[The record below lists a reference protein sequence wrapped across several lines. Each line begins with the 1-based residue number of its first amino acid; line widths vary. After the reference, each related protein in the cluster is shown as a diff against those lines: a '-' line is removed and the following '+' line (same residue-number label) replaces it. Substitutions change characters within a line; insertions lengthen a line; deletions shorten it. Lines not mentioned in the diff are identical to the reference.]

1 MIIRKAFKFKLKP
14 NQKLIGKF
22 FQFAGCNRFVFN
34 KTLALQKEK
43 LETEKKV
50 FSYNQVA
57 AFLTG
62 WKKEED
68 TFFLKEV
75 HSQPLQQTLKDLDR
89 ALKDAFKKK
98 KGFPKFKK
106 RGLHDSFRYPQGVKV
121 EGSNVFLPK
130 IGKIRF
136 VKSREIEGEIKNTT
150 VSFKS
155 GHWYVSFQTE
165 FERIEPVHPSNSR
178 VGIDLGI
185 KRFATL
191 SNGDFFNPLS
201 SFRTLEKKLAKEQ
214 RKLARKTKFSNNWK
228 KQKSKITS
236 LHSKI
241 ANSRKDYLHK
251 ISTLISKNH
260 AMVVLEDL
268 KVSNMSKSAKGTKE
282 TPGKNVKAKSG
293 LNKSILDQGWYEFKR
308 QLEYKLE
315 WLGGKLVLINPKN
328 TSRKCFNCS
337 HTEKENRKTQS
348 EFKCVKC
355 GYTANAD
362 LNASLNILAA
372 GLTAIA
378 CGDTKQV
385 A

>member
-14 NQKLIGKF
+14 NQTLAQKF

-34 KTLALQKEK
+34 KALVLQKEK
-43 LETEKKV
+43 LETEKKT
-50 FSYNQVA
+50 FSYNQLA
-57 AFLTG
+57 AFLTD
-62 WKKEED
+62 WKKKEE
-68 TFFLKEV
+68 TSFLKDT
-75 HSQPLQQTLKDLDR
+75 HSQPLQQTLKDLDK
-89 ALKDAFKKK
+89 ALKDFFNKK

-106 RGLHDSFRYPQGVKV
+106 RGLRDSFRYPQGVKV

-130 IGKIRF
+130 IGKLRF
-136 VKSREIEGEIKNTT
+136 VKSREIEGTIKNTT
-150 VSFKS
+150 VSFKA

-165 FERIEPVHPSNSR
+165 FERIETPHPSKTK
-178 VGIDLGI
+178 VGIDLGV

-191 SNGDFFNPLS
+191 SNGDFFEPLS
-201 SFRTLEKKLAKEQ
+201 SFRTLEQKLAKEQ

-236 LHSKI
+236 LYSKI

-251 ISTLISKNH
+251 ISSSISKSH

-268 KVSNMSKSAKGTKE
+268 KVSNMSKSAKGSKE
-282 TPGKNVKAKSG
+282 APGKNVKAKSG
-293 LNKSILDQGWYEFKR
+293 LNKSILDQGWHEFKR

-328 TSRKCFNCS
+328 TSRKCSRCS

-348 EFKCVKC
+348 KFKCVKC
-355 GYTANAD
+355 GHTANAD

-378 CGDTKQV
+378 CGETKLI